1 MRRTSALYVD
11 LLPGTLPILIALA
24 GLGLLAGC
32 VQTSMLPAQQ
42 FDGGETALSASL
54 HVPPRY
60 YDTATELSGQF
71 TAGLGGGG
79 DLSLN
84 VSASEAFVTVG
95 VAPRMYLTDRLTLQ
109 GQFRAAN
116 LSDDARRLAVAGLQ
130 SVPSGE
136 NPFYVGAYGGALEET
151 GPLVGARVGATFDL
165 GSSTTLQI
173 EGDGSYSPGEGGESD
188 IPGRISIGI
197 FRLFD

>member
-1 MRRTSALYVD
+1 MCRVGPRLLDFQSAAPLA
-11 LLPGTLPILIALA
+11 LITLA

-32 VQTSMLPAQQ
+32 VQTSMLPARQ

-109 GQFRAAN
+109 GQVRAAN
-116 LSDDARRLAVAGLQ
+116 LSDDTHRLAVAGLQ
-130 SVPSGE
+130 SVPSGQS
-136 NPFYVGAYGGALEET
+136 PFYVGAYGGALEET

-165 GSSTTLQI
+165 GASTTLQI
-173 EGDGSYSPGEGGESD
+173 EGDGSYAPGADGESE